1 MNDNEK
7 YNGWKN
13 YETWNVN
20 LWIREKE
27 GLFGYLKSLAK
38 QVEDS
43 HELADMIREEIEENS
58 PLIDQA
64 SLYSDILGAALRR
77 ADYREIAE
85 ALLEDVV

>member
-1 MNDNEK
+1 MSENEK

-38 QVEDS
+38 EVQDS
-43 HELADMIREEIEENS
+43 WELADLIRDEIEENN
-58 PLIDQA
+58 PLTDKP

>member
-1 MNDNEK
+1 MTENEK
-7 YNGWKN
+7 YNGWSN

-20 LWIREKE
+20 SWIREKE

-38 QVEDS
+38 EVQDS
-43 HELADMIREEIEENS
+43 WELADLILEEIEENS

-64 SLYSDILGAALRR
+64 SLYSDILGAGLREV
-77 ADYREIAE
+77 DYKEIAE